1 MKKYEARSFVGKN
14 EKYNIVGNPATI
26 FLLDKSEEF
35 DRELMSSIGI
45 KEHSPMCCFI
55 KNIVDNN
62 YDIFFYNLDGSQA
75 YMCGHG
81 LLATAYIL
89 NNEFGLKDI
98 NFYYDTAKFKEKIDN
113 NLIKVHVDDKAM
125 IEMDMFHYSLVE
137 NYSEDINLV
146 MEYLGIEKQD
156 VKDLICGKEYY
167 DLTFILN
174 DVDLLRNLKPDFGKL
189 AIILGNDHMNLR
201 NLCVS
206 AKSKEFDF
214 ETRVFCP
221 HDDLNEDMAC
231 GSSNLTI
238 SRYWS
243 DTTGKTK
250 FKILFPYHMNEG
262 VVGGIQFIKVDKNKI
277 FIGGYC
283 K

>member
-1 MKKYEARSFVGKN
+1 MKKYEATSFIGKN

-26 FLLDKSEEF
+26 FLLDQSENF

-55 KNIVDNN
+55 KNINNNN

-89 NNEFGLKDI
+89 NKEFNLNEI
-98 NFYYDTAKFKEKIDN
+98 NFYYDTAKFKKKIEN
-113 NLIKVHVDDKAM
+113 NLIKVYVDDKAM
-125 IEMDMFHYSLVE
+125 IEMNMFHYFLV
-137 NYSEDINLV
+137 NDYNNDVNLV
-146 MEYLGIEKQD
+146 MEYLGIKKQD

-174 DVDLLRNLKPDFGKL
+174 DVDLLRKLKPDFEKL
-189 AIILGNDHMNLR
+189 AIILGDDHMNLR

-206 AKSKEFDF
+206 AESKEFDF

-221 HDDLNEDMAC
+221 HDNLNEDIAC

-243 DTTGKTK
+243 DTTGKTE
-250 FKILFPYHMNEG
+250 FKILFPYHITEG
-262 VVGGIQFIKVDKNKI
+262 IVGGIQFIKVDKDKI

>member
-14 EKYNIVGNPATI
+14 ENYNIVGNPATI
-26 FLLDKSEEF
+26 FLLDNSEEF

-62 YDIFFYNLDGSQA
+62 YNIFFYNLDGSQA

-89 NNEFGLKDI
+89 NKELGLRDI
-98 NFYYDTAKFKEKIDN
+98 NFYYDTTKFKEKITN
-113 NLIKVHVDDKAM
+113 NLIKVHVNDKAM
-125 IEMDMFHYSLVE
+125 IEMDMFHYFLVDD
-137 NYSEDINLV
+137 YSEDVNLV
-146 MEYLGIEKQD
+146 MEYLGINKSN

-167 DLTFILN
+167 DLTFILD
-174 DVDLLRNLKPDFGKL
+174 DVELLRSLKPDFEKL
-189 AIILGNDHMNLR
+189 AVILGDDHMNLR

-206 AKSKEFDF
+206 AESKEFDF

-221 HDDLNEDMAC
+221 HDDLNEDIAC

-243 DTTGKTK
+243 DTTGKTE
-250 FKILFPYHMNEG
+250 FKILFPYHINEG
-262 VVGGIQFIKVDKNKI
+262 VVGGIQFIKVDRNKI